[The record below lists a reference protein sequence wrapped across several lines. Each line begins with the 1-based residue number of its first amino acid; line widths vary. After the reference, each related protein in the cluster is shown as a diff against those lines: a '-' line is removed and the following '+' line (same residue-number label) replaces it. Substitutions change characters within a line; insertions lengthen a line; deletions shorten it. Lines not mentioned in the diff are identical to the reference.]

1 MPSFYPAG
9 STRATSQLGISR
21 LLFQLHHDQSAIQD
35 LQKQLSTGR
44 RIERPSEDPSAAVR
58 ALAAQRGKEFK
69 SQTSDNLQAADTILS
84 ATESTLAQAQSI
96 ITEMRGVAVS
106 ATSTTLSE
114 EQKDAFSQQLKSGL
128 DQLVSISNKK
138 FRDQYIFAG
147 SQVRESPLAYI
158 DDTVQ
163 FNANAEDLFTI
174 SDYSETVSAN
184 VRADDAFGVKSR
196 DITGTADL
204 NAALSTDT
212 PLANLNR
219 GVGIRNSAI
228 RLSDGVEVVELDLS
242 NAHSVGDVVE
252 KLESTTLSGRD
263 LSVTVGSTGLNITFD
278 DGLGGLLRISEVG
291 SGSMAGD
298 LGINNT
304 TTVGQSPVVGT
315 DLDPVVTERSRL
327 DDLFGGV
334 GISTTDSFLIRQG
347 DKDYIITT
355 NNLETVEDLM
365 NRIRQSGA
373 QVEVSLDESGRYFS
387 LQSTESGSTLTI
399 GENGSTLATQLGI
412 RTFDL
417 DTSLDSLNLGR
428 GISVNELGDDL
439 VISRSNGSQL
449 RINLSGTKSV
459 SDVLNRINNH
469 VDNQVPTLRV
479 TASLATVGNGFTL
492 SANNGAQPIS
502 ISSVG
507 GSQAAWDLGLIPAGQ
522 ASIVGTPT
530 GTTTEISGQDVS
542 GIEVEGIFNSLIR
555 LRKAVE
561 AGRPED
567 IERIAAGL
575 DEDVQ
580 RMSLARGLVGTRQQS
595 IESLTD
601 LNAEQQIQLTEIES
615 DELDADLA
623 QVISDL
629 AAREAALQASLQLI
643 GRASQLSL
651 FNYI

>member
-1 MPSFYPAG
+1 MPSFYPTG
-9 STRATSQLGISR
+9 SSRASTQQGISR
-21 LLFQLHHDQSAIQD
+21 LLFQIHHDQSAIQD

-44 RIERPSEDPSAAVR
+44 RIERASEDPSAAVR
-58 ALAAQRGKEFK
+58 ALAAQRGQEFK
-69 SQTSDNLQAADTILS
+69 SQTSENLQAADTILS

-96 ITEMRGVAVS
+96 ITEMRGVAIS
-106 ATSTTLSE
+106 ATSTTLSKE
-114 EQKDAFSQQLKSGL
+114 EIDAFSQQLKSGL
-128 DQLVSISNKK
+128 DQLISISNKK
-138 FRDQYIFAG
+138 FRDQFIFAG

-174 SDYSETVSAN
+174 SDYSETVAAN

-196 DITGTADL
+196 DIIGTADL
-204 NAALSTDT
+204 NAALTANT
-212 PLANLNR
+212 PLADLNR
-219 GVGIRNSAI
+219 GEGVRNSAI
-228 RLSDGVEVVELDLS
+228 RLSDGVEVVELGLS
-242 NAHSVGDVVE
+242 NAHNISDVVD
-252 KLESTTLSGRD
+252 KIAGTTLSGRE
-263 LSVTVGSTGLNITFD
+263 LSVTIGSAGLNISYA
-278 DGLGGLLRISEVG
+278 DGLGGLLRVGEVG
-291 SGSMAGD
+291 SGSMAND

-304 TTVGQSPVVGT
+304 TTIGLSPVVGG
-315 DLDPVVTERSRL
+315 DLDPVVTEQSRL
-327 DDLFGGV
+327 VDLFGGV
-334 GISTTDSFLIRQG
+334 GISTNDSFLIRQG
-347 DKDYIITT
+347 DKDYTITT
-355 NNLETVEDLM
+355 NNLDTVEDLM

-373 QVEVSLDESGRYFS
+373 QVAVSLDDSGRFFS

-428 GISVNELGDDL
+428 GLSLNELGDDI

-449 RINLSGTKSV
+449 SINLSGTKSV

-479 TASLATVGNGFTL
+479 TASLASVGNGLTL

-507 GSQAAWDLGLIPAGQ
+507 GSQAVWGLGLIPPGQ
-522 ASIVGTPT
+522 ASVTGTPT
-530 GTTTEISGQDVS
+530 GTTSEISGRDVS

-555 LRKAVE
+555 LREAVE

-567 IERIAAGL
+567 IERIATGL
-575 DEDVQ
+575 DDDVQ

-601 LNAEQQIQLTEIES
+601 LNAEQQIQLTEAES

-629 AAREAALQASLQLI
+629 AAREAAMQASLQLI

-651 FNYI
+651 FDYV

>member
-1 MPSFYPAG
+1 MPSFYPTG
-9 STRATSQLGISR
+9 SSRASTQQGISR
-21 LLFQLHHDQSAIQD
+21 LLFQIHHDQSAIQD

-44 RIERPSEDPSAAVR
+44 RIERASEDPSAAVR
-58 ALAAQRGKEFK
+58 ALAAQRGQEFK
-69 SQTSDNLQAADTILS
+69 SQTSENLQAADTILS

-96 ITEMRGVAVS
+96 ITEMRGVAIS
-106 ATSTTLSE
+106 ATSTTLSKE
-114 EQKDAFSQQLKSGL
+114 EIDAFSQQLKSGL
-128 DQLVSISNKK
+128 DQLISISNKK
-138 FRDQYIFAG
+138 FRDQFIFAG

-174 SDYSETVSAN
+174 SDYSETVAAN

-196 DITGTADL
+196 DIIGTADL
-204 NAALSTDT
+204 NAALTANT
-212 PLANLNR
+212 PLADLNR
-219 GVGIRNSAI
+219 GEGVRNSAI
-228 RLSDGVEVVELDLS
+228 RLSDGVEVVELGLS
-242 NAHSVGDVVE
+242 NAHNISDVVD
-252 KLESTTLSGRD
+252 KIAGTTLSGRE
-263 LSVTVGSTGLNITFD
+263 LSVTIGSAGLNISYA
-278 DGLGGLLRISEVG
+278 DGLGGLLRVGEVG
-291 SGSMAGD
+291 SGSMAND

-304 TTVGQSPVVGT
+304 TTIGLSPVVGG
-315 DLDPVVTERSRL
+315 DLDPVVTEQSRL
-327 DDLFGGV
+327 VDLFGGV
-334 GISTTDSFLIRQG
+334 GISTNDSFLIRQG
-347 DKDYIITT
+347 DKDYTITT
-355 NNLETVEDLM
+355 NNLDTVEDLM

-373 QVEVSLDESGRYFS
+373 QVAVSLDDSGRFFS

-428 GISVNELGDDL
+428 GLSLNELGDDI

-449 RINLSGTKSV
+449 SINLSGTKSV

-479 TASLATVGNGFTL
+479 TASLASVGNGLTL

-507 GSQAAWDLGLIPAGQ
+507 GSQAVWGLGLIPPGQ
-522 ASIVGTPT
+522 ASVTGTPT
-530 GTTTEISGQDVS
+530 GTTSEISGRDVS

-555 LRKAVE
+555 LREAVE

-575 DEDVQ
+575 DDDVQ

-601 LNAEQQIQLTEIES
+601 LNAEQQIQLTEAES

-629 AAREAALQASLQLI
+629 AAREAAMQASLQLI

-651 FNYI
+651 FDYV